1 MDVTNSAFSLDVTN
15 SDCSLDV
22 TNSALFV
29 ILIRVR
35 AILFGA
41 YSPWLIPIAIYL
53 LARFKLSRPY
63 IGYLASA
70 VVALLFIDLVVNPQ
84 IFKDTFLHDSLFHG
98 SWFNPN
104 VASVAVAIF
113 TFLIPSTL
121 TLELSKTKS
130 ITVSSRYLDALVLVA
145 IILSASI
152 IGLFVFLL
160 SLFSRYRQWLSS
172 NKIFDLIT
180 LLATATFI
188 YLNLDH
194 ITKSIE
200 VRLSIWRSAIRMV
213 ENNFLFGIGPGN
225 FKHFFLEYRENELT
239 ILKNKDLIQ
248 VDPHN
253 LILNS
258 LLSFGFIATLGLSI
272 VVIYILV
279 SQVKVFRADISLT
292 ILLFTFFAQAMINVN
307 SVFVNSIFAFTYVVL
322 RYRNNQQTTT

>member
-1 MDVTNSAFSLDVTN
+1 MGVTNSAFSLDVTN
-15 SDCSLDV
+15 SD
-22 TNSALFV
+22 LFV
-29 ILIRVR
+29 ILIRVG

-41 YSPWLIPIAIYL
+41 YSPWLLPIGIYL
-53 LARFKLSRPY
+53 LARLRISRPY
-63 IGYLASA
+63 IAYLAAA
-70 VVALLFIDLVVNPQ
+70 VIALLFVDLVINPQ
-84 IFKDTFLHDSLFHG
+84 IFKDTFLDDALFHG

-121 TLELSKTKS
+121 TLELSKTKA
-130 ITVSSRYLDALVLVA
+130 ITVSSRYLDALVFVA
-145 IILSASI
+145 MILSASI

-160 SLFSRYRQWLSS
+160 SLFSRYRQLLVGNKVYGLIALLS
-172 NKIFDLIT
+172 T
-180 LLATATFI
+180 TTFI

-200 VRLSIWRSAIRMV
+200 VRLSIWRSAIRMI
-213 ENNFLFGIGPGN
+213 ENNLLFGIGPGN

-239 ILKNKDLIQ
+239 ILKDKDLIQ

-272 VVIYILV
+272 VIIYLFV
-279 SQVKVFRADISLT
+279 SKFKLFKADISLA

-307 SVFVNSIFAFTYVVL
+307 SVFVNSIFTFTYVVL
-322 RYRNNQQTTT
+322 RYRNNLQTTI